1 MSDKGGSSQLKQKL
15 SQNLSTWQ
23 IQVMN
28 MVMLPHAELAE
39 KVKQELIENPALEE
53 GSSEE
58 PMTEGE
64 EIDMGDGLSAEELS
78 MGDYADIDD
87 VPETTLRRYYE
98 GQKSASEI
106 PFAEEQSLQE
116 MLNGQL
122 PLTPLNSEEQGI
134 ASFLVGSLDEDGYL
148 RRSLQGIS
156 DDLAIY
162 QGVDAPVEQLEYLL
176 DIIQGLEPAGVGAR
190 SLNECLLLQ
199 LKRRKPTPEV
209 ALAKQLIEEHFE
221 ELSKKQLQK
230 LAEKLGVEED
240 LLMRAIQII
249 TNLNPSPGLDF
260 SSKLQDSLM
269 TVIPDFEVTE
279 RDGELMVTLNNGDI
293 PEVRVSRD
301 FEEQL
306 KEYTDGEGTKSAQ
319 EREVNQFVK
328 QKLSD
333 ARGFV
338 EMIKQRNNTMITTMM
353 AIVELQ
359 RDYFLSGD
367 ISLLRPMILQ
377 DIADRVGYDVSTIS
391 RVTSTKYVQ
400 TDFGIFPIKQLFSE
414 GITRDDG
421 EEVTTRSVKE
431 LLKRLIE
438 EEDKQAPLSD
448 ETLKHQLKSHGFDV
462 ARRTIAKY
470 RDSMGIPI
478 ARLRKDW

>member
-1 MSDKGGSSQLKQKL
+1 MSDRGNNQLKQKL

-39 KVKQELIENPALEE
+39 RIKQELIENPALEE
-53 GSSEE
+53 GVSEE
-58 PMTEGE
+58 DHHENE
-64 EIDMGDGLSAEELS
+64 DIESGDGLSAEELS

-87 VPETTLRRYYE
+87 VPETTLQRYYE
-98 GQKSASEI
+98 GQRSPTDI
-106 PFAEEQSLQE
+106 PYAEEQSLQE
-116 MLNGQL
+116 VLNSQL
-122 PLTPLNSEEQGI
+122 PLTPLNSEEQLI

-162 QGVDAPVEQLEYLL
+162 QGVDVPEEQLEYILEVV
-176 DIIQGLEPAGVGAR
+176 QGLEPAGVGAR
-190 SLNECLLLQ
+190 SLDECLLLQ
-199 LKRRKPTPEV
+199 LERRKSSKEIQ
-209 ALAKQLIEEHFE
+209 LAKTLVKDYFE

-230 LAEKLGVEED
+230 LAEKVGVEEEE
-240 LLMRAIQII
+240 LIKAIQII
-249 TNLNPSPGLDF
+249 TNLNPTPGLDF
-260 SSKLQDSLM
+260 TSRLQDSLM
-269 TVIPDFEVTE
+269 TVVPDFEVTE
-279 RDGELMVTLNNGDI
+279 QDGELIVTLYSGDI
-293 PEVRVSRD
+293 PEVRVSRA

-306 KEYTDGEGTKSAQ
+306 KEYTEGDEAKTGED
-319 EREVNQFVK
+319 REVRRFVK

-359 RDYFLSGD
+359 RDYFLTGD
-367 ISLLRPMILQ
+367 IALLRPMILQ
-377 DIADRVGYDVSTIS
+377 DVADKVGYDVSTIS

-400 TDFGIFPIKQLFSE
+400 TDFGVLPIKLLFSE

-421 EEVTTRSVKE
+421 EEVTTRSVKA
-431 LLKRLIE
+431 LLKKLIE
-438 EEDKQAPLSD
+438 EEDKQDPLSD
-448 ETLKHQLKSHGFDV
+448 ETLKYRLKSHGFDV